1 MTVTLLLVYLSI
13 GIIAY
18 MLTDPRGV
26 AVEIESQNWLVTFGE
41 VDRAL
46 TVFAI
51 GLWPIWLV
59 LYFFL
64 KK

>member
-1 MTVTLLLVYLSI
+1 MTVTLLLVYLFI
-13 GIIAY
+13 GIVVY
-18 MLTDPRGV
+18 MLTDTRGV
-26 AVEIESQNWLVTFGE
+26 AAEIESRNWLVTFSE

-46 TVFAI
+46 TVFTIA
-51 GLWPIWLV
+51 LWPIWLI